1 MKLKASFSVL
11 YLVYTAVVP
20 ILTSLSAGAWVLW
33 IEKAGPAN
41 FTTLGWLFLWFMA
54 VIVSGFSI
62 MPTSVVAL
70 LVGYL
75 GGIAQWP
82 YLVLTYILATILGH
96 YLAKI
101 FNSKD
106 LMQWLLSKPKAQT
119 MLQNLNQKPALVVAL
134 ARLSP
139 VFPFGVS
146 NVVFTYLG
154 TPLFTLLWAGVLGML
169 PRSIF
174 LLWVG
179 SQASSMI
186 TLFNKNQFTQNQV
199 IWLVIGVFAAI
210 GVMVI
215 LFKKNKLT
223 I

>member
-11 YLVYTAVVP
+11 YLIYTAVVP
-20 ILTSLSAGAWVLW
+20 LLTSLSAGVWVLW
-33 IEKAGPAN
+33 IEHAGPAN
-41 FTTLGWLFLWFMA
+41 FTILGWLFLWFLA

-70 LVGYL
+70 LTGYL
-75 GGIAQWP
+75 GGLSQWP
-82 YLVLTYILATILGH
+82 WLVLTYILATILGH

-106 LMQWLLSKPKAQT
+106 LMQWLLSKPKAQS
-119 MLQNLNQKPALVVAL
+119 MIQNLNQKPALVVAL

-146 NVVFTYLG
+146 NVIFTYLG

-179 SQASSMI
+179 SQANSMI
-186 TLFNKNQFTQNQV
+186 TLFNKSQFSQSQI
-199 IWLVIGVFAAI
+199 IWLLIGLTAALSVIY
-210 GVMVI
+210 I
-215 LFKKNKLT
+215 LLKKKN
-223 I
+223 